1 MTTSAAPTVK
11 EHELMPGNRLGQGL
25 LADEITKLV
34 HGETAV
40 IESRLAAEALFG
52 TKDLTVNM
60 FEALRGVVQETP
72 IGREVLSSD
81 EGLIEAL
88 SLSGLVGS
96 KGEGRRLLKQGGVS
110 LNREKISS
118 SIIDESKI
126 IGGKYLLLQKG
137 KKQRNILIITE

>member
-1 MTTSAAPTVK
+1 M
-11 EHELMPGNRLGQGL
+11 
-25 LADEITKLV
+25 
-34 HGETAV
+34 
-40 IESRLAAEALFG
+40 
-52 TKDLTVNM
+52 
-60 FEALRGVVQETP
+60 VQETP